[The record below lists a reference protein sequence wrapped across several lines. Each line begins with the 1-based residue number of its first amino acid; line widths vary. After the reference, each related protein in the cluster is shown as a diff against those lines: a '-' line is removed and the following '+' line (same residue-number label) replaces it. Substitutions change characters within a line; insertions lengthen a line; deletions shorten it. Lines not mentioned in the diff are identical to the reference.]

1 MIWADVNVGNMS
13 AASGALVSG
22 VERAVSANTS
32 HTLNGLRERNFDTS
46 DVAVDSHRVSLQ

>member
-32 HTLNGLRERNFDTS
+32 GALNRLRDRNVDTA
-46 DVAVDSHRVSLQ
+46 DVTVDSHRVGL